1 MRITGPG
8 VFGMPADPENSR
20 NVVRRAVELGVNF
33 IDTADQMKSGPLDPL
48 LSSVFPLEQASAAL
62 KHLDQRRGLGRTLLQ
77 VGA

>member
-1 MRITGPG
+1 M
-8 VFGMPADPENSR
+8 
-20 NVVRRAVELGVNF
+20 NF